1 MLTINNTGELTVG
14 DIILSIPN
22 KHNIYKTGKNYSV
35 RRFGVE
41 SINYEDNTILLF
53 DLDNYEHFHWNRNID
68 ILKGYHSLIVV
79 TNVYN

>member
-1 MLTINNTGELTVG
+1 MLTINNTGALIVG
-14 DIILSIPN
+14 DIVLSIPN
-22 KHNIYKTGKNYSV
+22 KHDIYKTGKNYSV

-41 SINYEDNTILLF
+41 AINYEDNIVLLF
-53 DLDNYEHFHWNRNID
+53 DLDNYEHFYWNRNID

>member
-1 MLTINNTGELTVG
+1 MLTINNTGELIVG
-14 DIILSIPN
+14 DIVLSIQN
-22 KHNIYKTGKNYSV
+22 KHDIYKTGKNYSV

-53 DLDNYEHFHWNRNID
+53 DLDNYEHFHWNRNVD

-79 TNVYN
+79 MNVYN

>member
-1 MLTINNTGELTVG
+1 MLTINNTGELIVG
-14 DIILSIPN
+14 DIVLSIPN

-41 SINYEDNTILLF
+41 SIDYENDIVLLF
-53 DLDNYEHFHWNRNID
+53 DLDNYEHFHWNRNVD

>member
-14 DIILSIPN
+14 DIVLSIPN
-22 KHNIYKTGKNYSV
+22 KYNIYKTGKNYSV

-53 DLDNYEHFHWNRNID
+53 DLDNYEHFHWNRNVD